1 MTLRKELEAAE
12 RRRSR
17 LYETALAAGA
27 AVVGGGLLSAFG
39 VVLYSMAIAAAAPGV
54 PLEDL
59 RPGLLGRY
67 GNALVRVD
75 ARVEFEPG
83 DHPFADHRDVEWT
96 GYLRVP
102 ADGRYTFSVTGPAKL
117 EIAGRPVVDAAE
129 LSAGH
134 HALRVAYTRGEGRAE
149 CRLSWE
155 SEARPREVVPSHALF
170 HVREDQSARK

>member
-27 AVVGGGLLSAFG
+27 VVVGGGLLSAFG
-39 VVLYSMAIAAAAPGV
+39 VVLYSMALAAAAPEA
-54 PLEDL
+54 PPADL
-59 RPGLLGRY
+59 LPGLLGRY
-67 GNALVRVD
+67 GDSVTRVD

-83 DHPFADHRDVEWT
+83 DHPFADHPAVEWT

-102 ADGRYTFSVTGPAKL
+102 ADGRYTFSLTGPAKL
-117 EIAGRPVVDAAE
+117 EIAGRPVSGAAE

-134 HALRVAYTRGEGRAE
+134 HALRVAYTRGEGRPE
-149 CRLSWE
+149 CRLSWA
-155 SEARPREVVPSHALF
+155 SEARPAEVVPAHALF
-170 HVREDQSARK
+170 HVREDQSARN

>member
-27 AVVGGGLLSAFG
+27 VVVGGGLLSAFG
-39 VVLYSMAIAAAAPGV
+39 LVLYSLAIAASTPDV
-54 PLEDL
+54 PRGDL
-59 RPGLLGRY
+59 LPGLLGRY
-67 GNALVRVD
+67 GTSLTRVD

-83 DHPFADHRDVEWT
+83 DRPFADHPAVEWT

-102 ADGRYTFSVTGPAKL
+102 ADGRYTFSLIGPAKL
-117 EIAGRPVVDAAE
+117 EIAGRPVAGAAD
-129 LSAGH
+129 LPAGH
-134 HALRVAYTRGEGRAE
+134 HALRVAYTRGEGRPE

-155 SEARPREVVPSHALF
+155 SEARPREVVPAHALF
-170 HVREDQSARK
+170 HVREDQSARN

>member
-27 AVVGGGLLSAFG
+27 LVVGAGLLSAFG
-39 VVLYSMAIAAAAPGV
+39 LVLYSLAVAAASPAP
-54 PLEDL
+54 PLGDL
-59 RPGLLGRY
+59 LPGLLGRY
-67 GNALVRVD
+67 GDTLTRVD
-75 ARVEFEPG
+75 SRLEFEPG
-83 DHPFADHRDVEWT
+83 DHPFADHPAVEWT
-96 GYLRVP
+96 GFLRVP

-117 EIAGRPVVDAAE
+117 EIAGRPVLGAAE

-134 HALRVAYTRGEGRAE
+134 HALRVAYTRGEGRPE

-155 SEARPREVVPSHALF
+155 SEARPREVVPAHSLF
-170 HVREDQSARK
+170 HVRADQSARN